1 MLRTDGRAGTHR
13 NTLTHGQQGTL
24 AKQTIGLEA
33 TVGSAR
39 LVVGG
44 SEGCR
49 EGSEG
54 GATARGGQGRGA
66 GLVVGSA
73 VASRLGFGSL
83 LGLTFMTWV
92 SGPAANPPW

>member
-54 GATARGGQGRGA
+54 GATARGGGQRTRSRA
-66 GLVVGSA
+66 GGWFGCGVSPRLRLPPWADLHDLGLG
-73 VASRLGFGSL
+73 ASR
-83 LGLTFMTWV
+83 
-92 SGPAANPPW
+92 